1 MMNFNSVI
9 GQTTTIQRLKS
20 LVEEDRVPH
29 AILFSGPE
37 GAGKMALAMDFACYL
52 LTEGKPKDETSM
64 FGDNDTSRDEAMLRK
79 WEHPDLHFSYPTIKS
94 AAMSSEHQP
103 ISADYMKEWHELI
116 LQGSYFTME
125 QWMKLMKATTQQAI
139 ITGAEADELSR
150 KLALKSSQGGFKVAI
165 IWRPERMNLTSANKF
180 LKLLEEPPSGTIFLL
195 VSEAPE
201 ALLETIRSRTQRIDV
216 KRIDNA
222 AIEQALVEQRGID
235 EEMAHR
241 IARLANGNWLKALE
255 TMDADNE
262 NKSFLAQF
270 QTLMR
275 LVYLRNL
282 KELKTWSDTVSG
294 YGREKQRR
302 MLAYFMLQVRENFI
316 YNFRQPDLIYMTLE
330 EEQFAK
336 NFARFINEA
345 NVIEINELLE
355 RAYRDIHQN
364 ANAKIVFY
372 DLALKMIVLILRK

>member
-103 ISADYMKEWHELI
+103 ISTDYIKEWRELI

-302 MLAYFMLQVRENFI
+302 MLAYFMQQVRENFI

-336 NFARFINEA
+336 T
-345 NVIEINELLE
+345 L
-355 RAYRDIHQN
+355 H
-364 ANAKIVFY
+364 
-372 DLALKMIVLILRK
+372 ALSTKLT